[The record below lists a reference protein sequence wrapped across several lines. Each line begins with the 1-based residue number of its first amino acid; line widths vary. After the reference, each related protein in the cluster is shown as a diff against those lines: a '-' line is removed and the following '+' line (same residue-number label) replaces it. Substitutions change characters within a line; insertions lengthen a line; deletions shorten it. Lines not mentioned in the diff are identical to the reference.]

1 MKFIM
6 TKMVNNIVCV
16 NVGVAMA
23 IGAIQKII
31 LQNTRMDATVNI
43 PTTIVWINLSYATF
57 GLVVRNG
64 IVIQAPPIARW
75 TIGKSSYSVTNY
87 YNNKGAKIEYR
98 L

>member
-1 MKFIM
+1 
-6 TKMVNNIVCV
+6 MVNNIAYV
-16 NVGVAMA
+16 NVGAATEIIV
-23 IGAIQKII
+23 IQKITQ
-31 LQNTRMDATVNI
+31 QNTRMGATVSI

-87 YNNKGAKIEYR
+87 YNNKGAKIEYK